1 MHFTVSTVPDALS
14 IVPSL
19 KFPAFKDV
27 LSCFQGK
34 RKKRKRENKPDSKPE
49 GKRSSLLVARM
60 EPFFYYLHVII
71 FLILLYELCSF
82 IYPLFPTNN
91 Y

>member
-1 MHFTVSTVPDALS
+1 MNFAVFTVPDALS

-19 KFPAFKDV
+19 KIPAFKDV
-27 LSCFQGK
+27 ISCFQGK

-49 GKRSSLLVARM
+49 GKRSFFFPRTNGTF
-60 EPFFYYLHVII
+60 FFYYLH
-71 FLILLYELCSF
+71 LELCSF

>member
-1 MHFTVSTVPDALS
+1 MKCEIKIREMHFTVITVL
-14 IVPSL
+14 VPSL
-19 KFPAFKDV
+19 MFPAFKDV
-27 LSCFQGK
+27 ISCFQGK

-49 GKRSSLLVARM
+49 GKRSSFLVGRM
-60 EPFFYYLHVII
+60 EPFYYYLR
-71 FLILLYELCSF
+71 LQLCSF